1 MNSWGIIGI
10 GRIGLSMARNMS
22 SKGISLSLYDKSF
35 EEKQD
40 VLFKGKN
47 LYTEL
52 NKASF
57 FKDIL
62 RFVESIEK
70 PRKVLILVPS
80 GKPTDNV
87 IGKLLQI
94 LDEGDIIIDAGNTNP
109 IVSFNNKLKVQKNK
123 MLYLGIGVSGGVQ
136 GVLDGPSIMIG
147 GDNVAFNQVKDDL
160 SLITSKSI
168 DNSKSYDLFGDSNQG
183 HFVKMVHNG
192 IEYVEMQLIA
202 SIYKLLISSNNYKNQ
217 EIAEIFDEWNKTEL
231 KSYLLEI
238 SIKQILERTDDNYLI
253 EKIDD
258 EAKDNGTGRWMLNY
272 GIELGIPLSMLA
284 SAMDTRFISRFKS
297 FRKEISKMTK
307 QSSNNYTIDIKSL
320 KIAYQFCR
328 HINFIQAFC
337 LINAANKN
345 YDWTISVSKALNVWS
360 NGSII
365 KSSQINDL
373 FLNYSV
379 ENILSDKKIIKDLN
393 DYKPEIINV
402 ILISLK
408 NDISIP
414 CFSEA
419 LNYFNSISNNSLSTK
434 MIQAQRNFFGSH
446 PIKINKK
453 Y

>member
-10 GRIGLSMARNMS
+10 GRIGLSMARNMC

-40 VLFKGKN
+40 VLFKEKN
-47 LYTEL
+47 LHTEL

-109 IVSFNNKLKVQKNK
+109 IVSFNNKLKIQKNK

-168 DNSKSYDLFGDSNQG
+168 DNSNSYDLFGDSNQG

-393 DYKPEIINV
+393 NYKPEIINV

-446 PIKINKK
+446 PIKIN
-453 Y
+453 

>member
-1 MNSWGIIGI
+1 
-10 GRIGLSMARNMS
+10 
-22 SKGISLSLYDKSF
+22 
-35 EEKQD
+35 
-40 VLFKGKN
+40 
-47 LYTEL
+47 
-52 NKASF
+52 
-57 FKDIL
+57 
-62 RFVESIEK
+62 
-70 PRKVLILVPS
+70 
-80 GKPTDNV
+80 
-87 IGKLLQI
+87 
-94 LDEGDIIIDAGNTNP
+94 
-109 IVSFNNKLKVQKNK
+109 

-168 DNSKSYDLFGDSNQG
+168 DNSNSYDLFGDSNQG

-373 FLNYSV
+373 FLN
-379 ENILSDKKIIKDLN
+379 LS
-393 DYKPEIINV
+393 
-402 ILISLK
+402 LIH
-408 NDISIP
+408 I
-414 CFSEA
+414 
-419 LNYFNSISNNSLSTK
+419 
-434 MIQAQRNFFGSH
+434 
-446 PIKINKK
+446 
-453 Y
+453 

>member
-109 IVSFNNKLKVQKNK
+109 IVSFNNKLKIQKNK

-446 PIKINKK
+446 PIKIN
-453 Y
+453 

>member
-47 LYTEL
+47 LHTEL

-147 GDNVAFNQVKDDL
+147 GDNIAFNQVKDDL

-272 GIELGIPLSMLA
+272 GIELGIPLSMLS

-345 YDWTISVSKALNVWS
+345 YDWNISVSKALNVWS

-446 PIKINKK
+446 PIKIN
-453 Y
+453 

>member
-47 LYTEL
+47 LHTEL

-272 GIELGIPLSMLA
+272 GIELGIPLSMLS

-345 YDWTISVSKALNVWS
+345 YDWNISVSKALNVWS
-360 NGSII
+360 NGSIV

-402 ILISLK
+402 ILVSLK

-434 MIQAQRNFFGSH
+434 MIQAQRNFFGCH
-446 PIKINKK
+446 PIKIN
-453 Y
+453 

>member
-47 LYTEL
+47 LHTEL

-109 IVSFNNKLKVQKNK
+109 IVSFNNKLKIQKNK

-217 EIAEIFDEWNKTEL
+217 EIAEIFDEWNKKEL

-272 GIELGIPLSMLA
+272 GIELGIPLSLLS

-345 YDWTISVSKALNVWS
+345 YDWNISVSKALNVWS

-446 PIKINKK
+446 PIKIN
-453 Y
+453 

>member
-47 LYTEL
+47 LHTEL

-109 IVSFNNKLKVQKNK
+109 IVSFNNKLKIQKNK

-272 GIELGIPLSMLA
+272 GIELGIPLSLLS

-297 FRKEISKMTK
+297 FREEISKMTK

-345 YDWTISVSKALNVWS
+345 YDWNISVSKALNVWS

-379 ENILSDKKIIKDLN
+379 ENILSDNKIIKDLN

-446 PIKINKK
+446 PIKIN
-453 Y
+453 

>member
-47 LYTEL
+47 LHTEL

-109 IVSFNNKLKVQKNK
+109 IVSFNNKLKIQKNK

-217 EIAEIFDEWNKTEL
+217 EIAEIFHKWNKTEL

-272 GIELGIPLSMLA
+272 GIELGIPLSMLS

-345 YDWTISVSKALNVWS
+345 YDWNISVSKALNVWS

-446 PIKINKK
+446 PIKIN
-453 Y
+453 

>member
-47 LYTEL
+47 LHTEL

-217 EIAEIFDEWNKTEL
+217 EIAEIFHKWNKTEL

-272 GIELGIPLSMLA
+272 GIELGIPLSMLS

-328 HINFIQAFC
+328 YINFIQAFC

-345 YDWTISVSKALNVWS
+345 YDWNISVSKALNVWS

-446 PIKINKK
+446 PIKIN
-453 Y
+453 

>member
-10 GRIGLSMARNMS
+10 GRIGLSMARNMC

-40 VLFKGKN
+40 VLFKEKN
-47 LYTEL
+47 LHTEL

-109 IVSFNNKLKVQKNK
+109 IVSFNNKLKIQKNK

-136 GVLDGPSIMIG
+136 GVLEGPSIMIG

-168 DNSKSYDLFGDSNQG
+168 DNSNSYDLFGDSNQG

-446 PIKINKK
+446 PIKIN
-453 Y
+453 

>member
-47 LYTEL
+47 LHTEL

-109 IVSFNNKLKVQKNK
+109 IVSFNNKLKIQKNK

-272 GIELGIPLSMLA
+272 GIELGIPLSMLS

-446 PIKINKK
+446 PIKIN
-453 Y
+453 

>member
-47 LYTEL
+47 LHTEL

-168 DNSKSYDLFGDSNQG
+168 DNSNSYDLFGDSNQG

-217 EIAEIFDEWNKTEL
+217 EIAEIFHKWNKTEL

-272 GIELGIPLSMLA
+272 GIELGIPLSMLS

-345 YDWTISVSKALNVWS
+345 YDWNISVSKALNVWS

-434 MIQAQRNFFGSH
+434 MIQAQRNFFGCH
-446 PIKINKK
+446 PIKIN
-453 Y
+453 

>member
-47 LYTEL
+47 LHTEL

-272 GIELGIPLSMLA
+272 GIELGIPLSMLS

-328 HINFIQAFC
+328 YINFIQAFC

-345 YDWTISVSKALNVWS
+345 YDWNISVSKALNVWS

-446 PIKINKK
+446 PIKIN
-453 Y
+453 

>member
-47 LYTEL
+47 LHTEL

-217 EIAEIFDEWNKTEL
+217 EIAEIFHKWNKTEL

-272 GIELGIPLSMLA
+272 GIELGIPLSMLS

-345 YDWTISVSKALNVWS
+345 YDWNISVSKALNVWS

-446 PIKINKK
+446 PIKIN
-453 Y
+453 

>member
-47 LYTEL
+47 LHTEL

-217 EIAEIFDEWNKTEL
+217 EIAEIFHKWNKTEL

-272 GIELGIPLSMLA
+272 GIELGVPLSMLS

-345 YDWTISVSKALNVWS
+345 YDWNISVSKALNVWS

-446 PIKINKK
+446 PIKIN
-453 Y
+453 

>member
-1 MNSWGIIGI
+1 ME
-10 GRIGLSMARNMS
+10 RLSFGSPDRLMENLGVLPGAVSPFAMINGAN
-22 SKGISLSLYDKSF
+22 KNVSLFLDNNLKSF
-35 EEKQD
+35 
-40 VLFKGKN
+40 
-47 LYTEL
+47 
-52 NKASF
+52 
-57 FKDIL
+57 
-62 RFVESIEK
+62 
-70 PRKVLILVPS
+70 
-80 GKPTDNV
+80 
-87 IGKLLQI
+87 
-94 LDEGDIIIDAGNTNP
+94 
-109 IVSFNNKLKVQKNK
+109 
-123 MLYLGIGVSGGVQ
+123 
-136 GVLDGPSIMIG
+136 
-147 GDNVAFNQVKDDL
+147 
-160 SLITSKSI
+160 SK
-168 DNSKSYDLFGDSNQG
+168 
-183 HFVKMVHNG
+183 
-192 IEYVEMQLIA
+192 
-202 SIYKLLISSNNYKNQ
+202 IYAHPLEN
-217 EIAEIFDEWNKTEL
+217 DKT
-231 KSYLLEI
+231 LEI

-393 DYKPEIINV
+393 NYKPEIINV

-446 PIKINKK
+446 SIKIN
-453 Y
+453 

>member
-47 LYTEL
+47 LHTEL

-109 IVSFNNKLKVQKNK
+109 IVSFNNKLKIQKNK

-345 YDWTISVSKALNVWS
+345 YDWNISVSKALNVWS

-446 PIKINKK
+446 PIKIN
-453 Y
+453 

>member
-109 IVSFNNKLKVQKNK
+109 IVSFNNKLKIQKNK

-136 GVLDGPSIMIG
+136 GVLEGPSIMIG

-168 DNSKSYDLFGDSNQG
+168 DNSNSYDLFGDSNQG

-393 DYKPEIINV
+393 NYKPEIINV

-446 PIKINKK
+446 PIKIN
-453 Y
+453 

>member
-47 LYTEL
+47 LHTEL

-168 DNSKSYDLFGDSNQG
+168 DNSNSYDLFGDSNQG

-446 PIKINKK
+446 PIKIN
-453 Y
+453 

>member
-47 LYTEL
+47 LHTEL

-80 GKPTDNV
+80 GKPSDNV

-217 EIAEIFDEWNKTEL
+217 EIAEIFHKWNKTEL

-272 GIELGIPLSMLA
+272 GIELGIPLSMLS

-345 YDWTISVSKALNVWS
+345 YDWNISVSKALNVWS

-446 PIKINKK
+446 PIKIN
-453 Y
+453 

>member
-40 VLFKGKN
+40 VLFKEKN
-47 LYTEL
+47 LHTEL

-202 SIYKLLISSNNYKNQ
+202 SIYKLLIISNNYKNQ

-272 GIELGIPLSMLA
+272 GIELGVPLSMLS

-345 YDWTISVSKALNVWS
+345 YDWNISVSKALNVWS

-446 PIKINKK
+446 PIKIN
-453 Y
+453 

>member
-47 LYTEL
+47 LHTEL

-109 IVSFNNKLKVQKNK
+109 IVSFNNKLKIQKNK

-168 DNSKSYDLFGDSNQG
+168 DNSNSYDLFGDSNQG

-217 EIAEIFDEWNKTEL
+217 EIAEIFHKWNKTEL

-272 GIELGIPLSMLA
+272 GIELGIPLSMLS

-345 YDWTISVSKALNVWS
+345 YDWNISVSKALNVWS

-446 PIKINKK
+446 PIKIN
-453 Y
+453 

>member
-94 LDEGDIIIDAGNTNP
+94 LDKGDIIIDAGNTNP
-109 IVSFNNKLKVQKNK
+109 IVSFNNKLKIQKNK

-272 GIELGIPLSMLA
+272 GIELGIPLSMLS

-345 YDWTISVSKALNVWS
+345 YDWNISVSKALNVWS

-446 PIKINKK
+446 PIKIN
-453 Y
+453 

>member
-40 VLFKGKN
+40 VLFKEKN
-47 LYTEL
+47 LHTEL

-109 IVSFNNKLKVQKNK
+109 IVSFNNKLKIQKNK

-136 GVLDGPSIMIG
+136 GVLEGPSIMIG

-168 DNSKSYDLFGDSNQG
+168 DNSNSYDLFGDSNQG

-379 ENILSDKKIIKDLN
+379 ENILSDKKKIKDIN
-393 DYKPEIINV
+393 DNKPQIINK

-446 PIKINKK
+446 PIKIN
-453 Y
+453 

>member
-109 IVSFNNKLKVQKNK
+109 IVSFNNKLKIQKNK

-272 GIELGIPLSMLA
+272 GIELGIPLSMLS

-446 PIKINKK
+446 PIKIN
-453 Y
+453 

>member
-40 VLFKGKN
+40 VFFKGKN
-47 LYTEL
+47 LHTEL

-446 PIKINKK
+446 PIKIN
-453 Y
+453 

>member
-47 LYTEL
+47 LHTEL

-217 EIAEIFDEWNKTEL
+217 EIAEIFHKWNKTEL

-272 GIELGIPLSMLA
+272 GIELGIPLSMLS

-345 YDWTISVSKALNVWS
+345 YDWNISVSKALNVWS

-434 MIQAQRNFFGSH
+434 IIQAQRNFFGSH
-446 PIKINKK
+446 PIKIN
-453 Y
+453 

>member
-10 GRIGLSMARNMS
+10 GRIGLSMARNMC

-47 LYTEL
+47 LHTEL

-109 IVSFNNKLKVQKNK
+109 IVSFNNKLKIQKNK

-136 GVLDGPSIMIG
+136 GVLEGPSIMIG

-168 DNSKSYDLFGDSNQG
+168 DNSNSYDLFGDSNQG

-393 DYKPEIINV
+393 NYKPEIINV

-446 PIKINKK
+446 PIKIN
-453 Y
+453 

>member
-47 LYTEL
+47 LHTEL

-109 IVSFNNKLKVQKNK
+109 IVSFNNKLKIQKNK

-168 DNSKSYDLFGDSNQG
+168 DNSNSYDLFGDSNQG

-345 YDWTISVSKALNVWS
+345 YDWNISVSKALNVWS

-446 PIKINKK
+446 PIKIN
-453 Y
+453 

>member
-47 LYTEL
+47 LHTEL

-365 KSSQINDL
+365 KSSQINDF

-446 PIKINKK
+446 PIKIN
-453 Y
+453 

>member
-47 LYTEL
+47 LHTEL

-147 GDNVAFNQVKDDL
+147 GDNVAFDQVKDDL

-217 EIAEIFDEWNKTEL
+217 EIAEIFHKWNKTEL

-272 GIELGIPLSMLA
+272 GIELGIPLSMLS

-345 YDWTISVSKALNVWS
+345 YDWNISVSKALNVWS

-446 PIKINKK
+446 PIKIN
-453 Y
+453 

>member
-47 LYTEL
+47 LHTEL

-87 IGKLLQI
+87 IGKLLHI

-109 IVSFNNKLKVQKNK
+109 IVSFNNKLKIQKNK

-160 SLITSKSI
+160 SLITSKSV

-202 SIYKLLISSNNYKNQ
+202 SIYKLLICSNNYKNQ

-272 GIELGIPLSMLA
+272 GIELGIPLSMLS

-345 YDWTISVSKALNVWS
+345 YDWNISVSKALNVWS

-446 PIKINKK
+446 PIKIN
-453 Y
+453 

>member
-47 LYTEL
+47 LHTEL

-217 EIAEIFDEWNKTEL
+217 EIAEIFHKWNKTEL

-272 GIELGIPLSMLA
+272 GIELGIPLSMLS
-284 SAMDTRFISRFKS
+284 SAMDTRFISRLKS

-345 YDWTISVSKALNVWS
+345 YDWNISVSKALNVWS

-446 PIKINKK
+446 PIKIN
-453 Y
+453 

>member
-1 MNSWGIIGI
+1 
-10 GRIGLSMARNMS
+10 MARNMS

-47 LYTEL
+47 LHTEL

-147 GDNVAFNQVKDDL
+147 GDNVAFNQVKDYL

-272 GIELGIPLSMLA
+272 GIELGIPLSMLS

-345 YDWTISVSKALNVWS
+345 YDWNISVSKALNVWS

-446 PIKINKK
+446 PIKIN
-453 Y
+453 

>member
-47 LYTEL
+47 LHTEL

-168 DNSKSYDLFGDSNQG
+168 DNSNSYDLFGDSNQG

-217 EIAEIFDEWNKTEL
+217 EIAEIFHKWNKTEL

-272 GIELGIPLSMLA
+272 GIELGVPLSMLS

-345 YDWTISVSKALNVWS
+345 YDWNISVSKALNVWS

-446 PIKINKK
+446 PIKIN
-453 Y
+453 

>member
-47 LYTEL
+47 LHTEL

-62 RFVESIEK
+62 HFVESIEK

-168 DNSKSYDLFGDSNQG
+168 DNSNSYDLFGDSNQG

-217 EIAEIFDEWNKTEL
+217 EIAEIFHKWNKTEL

-272 GIELGIPLSMLA
+272 GIELGIPLSMLS

-345 YDWTISVSKALNVWS
+345 YDWNISVSKALNVWS

-446 PIKINKK
+446 PIKIN
-453 Y
+453 